1 MFDLGW
7 PELGL
12 ILVLAVIILGPKE
25 LPTAM
30 RTIARWVK
38 RIRGLAREFQGHLDD
53 VVREAELQEV
63 RDGLNKARHMD
74 IGKEIEK
81 TVDPTGDFSRDFD
94 ETRRDLDLR
103 SVPRQAET
111 AAEPRPTDDP
121 ARPLADAAEPPKPAQ
136 PAQAHSAQTQ
146 TPAAG
151 GSGSAAQSAAAPSP
165 APAGGKPDPEPRAA
179 AGGEKGA

>member
-1 MFDLGW
+1 MLDLGW
-7 PELGL
+7 PELGV
-12 ILVLAVIILGPKE
+12 IVVLAVLILGPKE

-63 RDGLNKARHMD
+63 RDGLNKARRMD

-81 TVDPTGDFSRDFD
+81 QVDPTGDF
-94 ETRRDLDLR
+94 TNDLNEARKDLELNT
-103 SVPRQAET
+103 VPRQAGK
-111 AAEPRPTDDP
+111 AAESRPTDDP
-121 ARPLADAAEPPKPAQ
+121 ARPVADVAEHDGGAAAPAQ
-136 PAQAHSAQTQ
+136 PAAE
-146 TPAAG
+146 PASKPAPG
-151 GSGSAAQSAAAPSP
+151 ADTDAAPQ
-165 APAGGKPDPEPRAA
+165 RA